1 MGVVVVRWRRGG
13 GGGDGRGEGSV
24 GWLEDRRSP
33 AAGGFSVC
41 LLACLLVFPFFLFI
55 SNCKERILVAGLR
68 TDLVRGTKTAMQ
80 EKTKVHVS
88 VNVDYVRK
96 KQTFQRGRQE
106 NKPAVLRCLYKV

>member
-80 EKTKVHVS
+80 QKRKFMSVS
-88 VNVDYVRK
+88 TSITYGKNKLFNEEGRK
-96 KQTFQRGRQE
+96 INPQF
-106 NKPAVLRCLYKV
+106 